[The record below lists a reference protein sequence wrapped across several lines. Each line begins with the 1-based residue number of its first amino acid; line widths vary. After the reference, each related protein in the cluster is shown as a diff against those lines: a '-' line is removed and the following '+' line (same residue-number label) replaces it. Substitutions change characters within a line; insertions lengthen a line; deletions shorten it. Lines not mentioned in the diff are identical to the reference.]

1 MKTSPTNWKIRQLIT
16 MVKEEKLIPRPEFQ
30 RRLVWKIS
38 DKNHFLDSIIEG
50 YPFPEIYVADGDVNL
65 ETGEGTQLLVD
76 GLQRVS
82 TITQYFDADPDLKLT
97 TVPAYRD
104 LSPEKKTAFLQYD
117 VAVRDLGAVNA
128 DQLVEVFRRINATS
142 YSLRDIEIHNARFR
156 GELKEF
162 ADRFSQINFFSDHRV
177 FNAADYRRMG
187 DLRFALSIIIACMAG
202 YSNRDDLF
210 ERMLEFYNDELPNSA
225 ELGSNL
231 DNVASFIEEC
241 GFDKHSRVWRKADLY
256 TLFVELYLAQCKEEL
271 ELQPSNVIN
280 VLQPFF
286 ETVDRGDFE
295 GNRLAATYYKAALQA
310 SNDRVNRVRRG
321 AIVGGLI
328 RGVGS
333 DELEATLIQ
342 AEML

>member
-97 TVPAYRD
+97 TVPAYKD

-117 VAVRDLGAVNA
+117 VAVRDLGAVSA

-162 ADRFSQINFFSDHRV
+162 ADQFSQIEFFATHRV

-187 DLRFALSIIIACMAG
+187 DLRFALSIIIACIAG

-210 ERMLEFYNDELPNSA
+210 ERMLEFYNDEFPNS
-225 ELGSNL
+225 EEFGSGLNK
-231 DNVASFIEEC
+231 VVSFVDEC
-241 GFDKHSRVWRKADLY
+241 GFDKHSRAWRKADLY
-256 TLFVELYLAQCKEEL
+256 TLFVELYMALCKERL
-271 ELQPSNVIN
+271 NLQPSDV
-280 VLQPFF
+280 VDALQPFF
-286 ETVDRGDFE
+286 ETIDRGDFE
-295 GNRLAATYYKAALQA
+295 GNRLAASYYKAALQA

-321 AIVGGLI
+321 AILGGLI
-328 RGVGS
+328 RGTS
-333 DELEATLIQ
+333 QRDLEETLIQ
-342 AEML
+342 AELV

>member
-1 MKTSPTNWKIRQLIT
+1 MKTSPTNWKIRHLIT

-65 ETGEGTQLLVD
+65 ETGEETQLLVD

-117 VAVRDLGAVNA
+117 FAVRDLGAVSA

-162 ADRFSQINFFSDHRV
+162 ADRFSQIEFFATHRV
-177 FNAADYRRMG
+177 FNVADYRRMG
-187 DLRFALSIIIACMAG
+187 DLRFALSIIIACIAG

-210 ERMLEFYNDELPNSA
+210 ERMLEFYNDEFPNSD
-225 ELGSNL
+225 ELSAGL
-231 DNVASFIEEC
+231 DQVASFIEEC
-241 GFDKHSRVWRKADLY
+241 GFDKRSRAWRKADLY
-256 TLFVELYLAQCKEEL
+256 TLFVELYLALCKEKL
-271 ELQPSNVIN
+271 DLQPSDV
-280 VLQPFF
+280 VGALQPLF
-286 ETVDRGDFE
+286 EAVDCGDFE
-295 GNRLAATYYKAALQA
+295 GNRLAASYYKAALQA

-328 RGVGS
+328 RGS
-333 DELEATLIQ
+333 PPQELQEVLSQSELI
-342 AEML
+342 